1 MEQLGTSQKRFG
13 QQLLVCWLLALAFY
27 YLADAAMDALIFGE
41 GAFTEQLLQPELH
54 EISIRLMSAFFLG
67 IVLAF
72 AWRLMVKRKQSEV
85 RLSLANRQLLQANA
99 DLDAY
104 NHTLAHDLRNPLA
117 GLVTACSLAREQTAG
132 QANTSALQLS
142 FDTIETSCQRI
153 ESIIS
158 GLHKLASLGH
168 APLTCQPVDLS
179 RLAHATLQS
188 LASVN
193 PDRVVDTD
201 ITPGLCAE
209 ADPEQIAVLMENLIG
224 NAWKFSVAQNPAKL
238 AFGAIRQS
246 DRQIFFIRDNGV
258 GFDLQQASQLFK
270 PFVRLHEHRQF
281 PGQGIGLATVKRIVS
296 LHGGEIWV
304 DSAPGQGTTFYF
316 TLQPA

>member
-1 MEQLGTSQKRFG
+1 MEQFGTSKKRFW
-13 QQLLVCWLLALAFY
+13 QPLLVCWLLALVFY
-27 YLADAAMDALIFGE
+27 YLTDAAMDALVFGE
-41 GAFTEQLLQPELH
+41 GTFTEQLFRPELH
-54 EISIRLMSAFFLG
+54 EISIRLLSAFFQG
-67 IVLAF
+67 VVLAL
-72 AWRLMVKRKQSEV
+72 AWRLLLERRQSEA
-85 RLSLANRQLLQANA
+85 RLAATNRQHLRANA

-132 QANTSALQLS
+132 QVKSAPLQLS
-142 FDTIETSCQRI
+142 FDTIDSSCQRI

-188 LASVN
+188 LASAN
-193 PDRVVDTD
+193 PERVVDTD
-201 ITPGLCAE
+201 ITPNLCAE

-224 NAWKFSVAQNPAKL
+224 NAWKFSSGQTPAKL
-238 AFGAIRQS
+238 SFGATRQA
-246 DRQIFFIRDNGV
+246 DRQIFFVRDNGV
-258 GFDLQQASQLFK
+258 GFDMQQASQLFR
-270 PFVRLHEHRQF
+270 PFARLHDHRQF

-296 LHGGEIWV
+296 LHGGDIWV
-304 DSAPGQGTTFYF
+304 DSAPGEGTTIYF